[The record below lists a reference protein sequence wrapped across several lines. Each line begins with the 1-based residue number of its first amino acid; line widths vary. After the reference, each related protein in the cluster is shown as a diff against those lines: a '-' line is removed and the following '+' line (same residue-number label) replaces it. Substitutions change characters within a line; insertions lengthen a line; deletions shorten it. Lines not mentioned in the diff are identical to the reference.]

1 LTASTNF
8 GRRQP
13 PAAAPTA
20 PAASR
25 RTPAPAEAP
34 APSSLDLD
42 PRAEAF
48 RAELAASRR
57 EDAQT
62 FSQWRAS
69 QAYRTWIFWALTL
82 LSFAPG
88 IVTLVLDGPIEL
100 AGALEIAAMVGN
112 VWIRRERFRR
122 RREIVAWEDP
132 SDREIS

>member
-1 LTASTNF
+1 LTASTTF
-8 GRRQP
+8 GRRRPLAATP
-13 PAAAPTA
+13 PEPAGRPAPAPRAEAPTA
-20 PAASR
+20 
-25 RTPAPAEAP
+25 
-34 APSSLDLD
+34 LDLD

-48 RAELAASRR
+48 RAELAASRG

-62 FSQWRAS
+62 FGQWRAS
-69 QAYRTWIFWALTL
+69 QAYRTWIFWALSL

-88 IVTLVLDGPIEL
+88 VVTLLLDGPIEL

-132 SDREIS
+132 SEREIS